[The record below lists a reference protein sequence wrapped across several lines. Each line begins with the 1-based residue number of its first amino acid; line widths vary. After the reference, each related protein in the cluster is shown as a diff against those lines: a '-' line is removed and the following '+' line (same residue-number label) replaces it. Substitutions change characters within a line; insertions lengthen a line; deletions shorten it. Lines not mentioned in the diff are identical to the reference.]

1 MPNTGIPEVDNI
13 LAKMQE
19 NDLALFRLNLKKETE
34 LLNTRR
40 ILRVTLQHLSIS
52 EEELIRIVGEKM
64 PVSMAKEILSSFE
77 EKTES

>member
-64 PVSMAKEILSSFE
+64 PVSMAKEILSSIE